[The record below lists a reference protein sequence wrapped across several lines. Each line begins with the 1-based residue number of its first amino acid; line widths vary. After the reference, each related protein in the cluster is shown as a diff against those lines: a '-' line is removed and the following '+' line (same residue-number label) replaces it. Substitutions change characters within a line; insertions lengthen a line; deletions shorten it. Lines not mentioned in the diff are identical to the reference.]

1 MKKLIVTLLILTI
14 MVSVFAFDE
23 LWQKAQA
30 VMENSKK
37 MTPGTLAQ
45 HFESISKNAKY
56 DFQLGY
62 EIIVSFAPGEDGNT
76 VTSLVSRRTFD
87 NYNDL
92 RNNTGIP
99 RSDLLDM
106 RKAVDELKASIN
118 GISNDMLN
126 KDMDSEE
133 LEGNDLNWFGVF
145 QETDPKKLVL
155 SPQKKFQTMNGVT
168 CQVYK
173 VKYMPDGNKKNTETG
188 TIYLNAE
195 TGVPVYSS
203 FDLRNMKLPLEL
215 KLITDP
221 AMNTHYTYDAERNLA
236 LPSRVEI
243 NISIPFMG
251 NTSSMNTLIT
261 MGDYWE
267 KLSME
272 N

>member
-1 MKKLIVTLLILTI
+1 MKKLLLTMLLLTI
-14 MVSVFAFDE
+14 VISIFAFDE

-30 VMENSKK
+30 VMENSKN

-45 HFESISKNAKY
+45 HFESISKNPKFE
-56 DFQLGY
+56 FQLGY
-62 EIIVSFAPGEDGNT
+62 EIIVSFAPDEDGNT
-76 VTSLVSRRTFD
+76 VTNLVSRRTFD
-87 NYNDL
+87 NYDDL
-92 RNNTGIP
+92 RKNTGIP

-126 KDMDSEE
+126 KDMDSDEF
-133 LEGNDLNWFGVF
+133 EGNDITWFGVF
-145 QETDPKKLVL
+145 FETDPKKLQL
-155 SPQKKFQTMNGVT
+155 SPQKKLQVMNGVN

-215 KLITDP
+215 KLIKDP
-221 AMNTHYTYDAERNLA
+221 AMNTHYTYDAERNMA
-236 LPSRVEI
+236 LPSRTEI

-251 NTSSMNTLIT
+251 TTSSVNTLIT

-267 KLSME
+267 RSE
-272 N
+272 D

>member
-1 MKKLIVTLLILTI
+1 MKKLLVTMLVLTI
-14 MVSVFAFDE
+14 MTSVFAFDE

-30 VMENSKK
+30 VMENSKN

-45 HFESISKNAKY
+45 HFESISKNPK
-56 DFQLGY
+56 FEFKLGY
-62 EIIVSFAPGEDGNT
+62 EIIVSFAPGEAGST

-87 NYNDL
+87 NFSDL
-92 RNNTGIP
+92 RTNKGIP
-99 RSDLLDM
+99 NSDLIEM
-106 RKAVDELKASIN
+106 RKAVDEMKASIN

-126 KDMDSEE
+126 KDMDSDE

-145 QETDPKKLVL
+145 QETDPKKLNL
-155 SPQKKFQTMNGVT
+155 SPQKKLQSMNGVT

-188 TIYLNAE
+188 TIYLNAQ

-221 AMNTHYTYDAERNLA
+221 AMNTHYTYDAEKNMA

-251 NTSSMNTLIT
+251 TTSSMNTLIT

-267 KLSME
+267 KLTIE